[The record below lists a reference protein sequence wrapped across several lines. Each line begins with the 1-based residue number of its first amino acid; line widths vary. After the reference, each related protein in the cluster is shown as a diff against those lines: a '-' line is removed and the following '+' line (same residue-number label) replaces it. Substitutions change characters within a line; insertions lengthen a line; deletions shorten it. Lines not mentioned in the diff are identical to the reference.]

1 MTLSP
6 RIRIAIAAL
15 LFSTGGAAIK
25 AADFGA
31 WQVASFR
38 SGIAALTLLIL
49 IPKAWRGFGWKPLL
63 VGVAYAVTLVSFVL
77 ANRLTT
83 SANTIYLQSTA
94 PLYLLLL
101 GPWLLREPIRRRD
114 IPILVAVL
122 GGLVLVFLG
131 DDAPSTTAPDPA
143 RGNLLA
149 VVSGL
154 AYALMICGLRWL
166 GRDGD
171 ATGRGIAAV
180 ILGNIIAC
188 LAILPM
194 ALPIGSHPAMAW
206 GVIFYLGVFQI
217 AGAYM
222 LVTTGIRS
230 VPALE
235 VSLLLLVETA
245 FNPIW
250 SWWLLSEVPSAL
262 ALAGGGLIIVAT
274 VLQALRPAPVAPVA
288 EAT

>member
-6 RIRIAIAAL
+6 RLRIALAAL

-38 SGIAALTLLIL
+38 SGVAALTLLLL
-49 IPKAWRGFGWKPLL
+49 IPTAWRGFGWKPLL
-63 VGVAYAVTLVSFVL
+63 VGVAYAATLVSFVL

-114 IPILVAVL
+114 LPILLAVL
-122 GGLVLVFLG
+122 SGLVLVFIG
-131 DDAPSTTAPDPA
+131 VDTPSTTAPDPA

-149 VVSGL
+149 VVSGVS
-154 AYALMICGLRWL
+154 YALMLCGLRWL

-171 ATGRGIAAV
+171 AGGRGIAAV
-180 ILGNIIAC
+180 ILGNVIAC
-188 LAILPM
+188 VTTLPM
-194 ALPIGSHPAMAW
+194 AFPLGAHPLGAW
-206 GVIFYLGVFQI
+206 GVIAYLGIFQI
-217 AGAYM
+217 AGAYL

-245 FNPIW
+245 CNPVW
-250 SWWLLSEVPSAL
+250 SWWLLHEVPSAL
-262 ALAGGGLIIVAT
+262 ALTGGGLIIGAT
-274 VLQALRPAPVAPVA
+274 MLQTLRPAESRPMVAA
-288 EAT
+288 A

>member
-1 MTLSP
+1 M
-6 RIRIAIAAL
+6 RIALAAL

-25 AADFGA
+25 ASDFGA
-31 WQVASFR
+31 YQVASFR
-38 SGIAALTLLIL
+38 SGVAALTLLIL
-49 IPKAWRGFGWKPLL
+49 VPKAWRGFGWKPLL
-63 VGVAYAVTLVSFVL
+63 VGAAYAATLVSFVL

-101 GPWLLREPIRRRD
+101 GPWLLREPIQRRD
-114 IPILVAVL
+114 LPILFAVL

-143 RGNLLA
+143 RGNLFA

-154 AYALMICGLRWL
+154 SYALMICGLRWL

-171 ATGRGIAAV
+171 AGGRGIAAC

-188 LAILPM
+188 VAILPM
-194 ALPIGSHPAMAW
+194 ALPVGSHPFSAW
-206 GVIFYLGVFQI
+206 SVILYLGIFQI
-217 AGAYM
+217 AGAYV
-222 LVTTGIRS
+222 LVATGIRS

-245 FNPIW
+245 FNPVW
-250 SWWLLSEVPSAL
+250 SWLLLHEVPSVL
-262 ALAGGGLIIVAT
+262 ALLGGGLIIVAT
-274 VLQALRPAPVAPVA
+274 VLQALRAPAVAPAV